1 MARRQAVRL
10 KKKSGDNLAP
20 ARLTSPLMPSVTPL
34 LVTRASAR
42 VRPVGALWRLRGYLR
57 PFRRQ
62 MIIMLAAA
70 LGAVAAEIAIPLLTK
85 SVIDGAIAHGARR
98 LLIPLA
104 LAAVGLG
111 AAVALMNMI
120 RRWIQA
126 GAVAE
131 IEKSMRDDLYA
142 HLQRLPVSFH
152 DNWQSGQ
159 LLSRATTDLSSIR
172 RFAGFG
178 LIFLVTNVMTF
189 VAVVALL
196 INLNWWLGLITGV
209 VFAPVLPVCIRFEK
223 RYRVLSRRVQ
233 DQQGDL
239 ATLIEEAATGIRV
252 LKALGRGRQAA
263 ARHDAQAAEVYRTQ
277 VTKAGLLGS
286 FWALL
291 DLIPNAVIG
300 IIIVL
305 GAIAVSKHSLTL
317 GGLVAFITLALQLV
331 WPVEALGYIIASGQ
345 EAATA
350 AQRVLE
356 IFDTRPDI
364 ADKEQGQFRGVPG
377 YRGLGSA
384 QGAHR
389 GLGSPQGAHR
399 GLGSPQGAHRG
410 LGSPQG
416 APCPLGPAQP
426 ERAVVRAA
434 EQGEASHRGV
444 PPRATHPWVP
454 GPRKSGSCP
463 NGQRSRGHLV
473 FDHVAFS
480 YPGAAEPVLRDIV
493 LDLPPGQT
501 MVLTGATGSGKS
513 TLLQLVPRLADA
525 SSGVVWLDGTDVRD
539 LPLEQLRAAV
549 GCAFE
554 DATLFSASVRENVTF
569 GAPNAD
575 ADAVEAALTAAQARF
590 AYDLPWGLDTRI
602 GEQGMALSGGQR
614 QRIALARAILAGPDV
629 LILDDPLSALDVH
642 TEERVTRALHEIL
655 AGSTALVVAHRP
667 STVALADTVALLSGG
682 VIAASG
688 SHRALLTSNPEYA
701 ALMDVGDLEAS
712 A

>member
-1 MARRQAVRL
+1 
-10 KKKSGDNLAP
+10 
-20 ARLTSPLMPSVTPL
+20 MPSVTPS
-34 LVTRASAR
+34 LVTHAFAR
-42 VRPVGALWRLRGYLR
+42 VRPVGALWRLRGYLK
-57 PFRRQ
+57 PFRTQ
-62 MIIMLAAA
+62 MIIMFAAA
-70 LGAVAAEIAIPLLTK
+70 FGAVAAEIAIPLLTK
-85 SVIDGAIAHGARR
+85 SVVDGAIKHGNKH

-104 LAAVGLG
+104 LAAIGLG
-111 AAVALMNMI
+111 AAVGLLNMT

-126 GAVAE
+126 AAVAD
-131 IEKSMRDDLYA
+131 IEKAIRDDLYA
-142 HLQRLPVSFH
+142 HLQRLQASFH
-152 DNWQSGQ
+152 DEWQSGQ
-159 LLSRATTDLSSIR
+159 LLSRVTTDLPSIR

-196 INLNWWLGLITGV
+196 INLNWWLGLVTAV
-209 VFAPVLPVCIRFEK
+209 VFMPVLPVCFRFEK

-233 DQQGDL
+233 DQEGDL
-239 ATLIEEAATGIRV
+239 ATLIEEAATGVRV
-252 LKALGRGRQAA
+252 LKALGRGREAA
-263 ARHDAQAAEVYRTQ
+263 ARHEAQAAEVCRTQ
-277 VTKAGLLGS
+277 VEKAGLLGS

-300 IIIVL
+300 LIIVL
-305 GAIAVSKHSLTL
+305 GAIAVSTRSLTL

-331 WPVEALGYIIASGQ
+331 WPVEAMGYIIAAGQ
-345 EAATA
+345 EASTA

-356 IFDTRPDI
+356 IFDTQPTITDKN
-364 ADKEQGQFRGVPG
+364 KEQN
-377 YRGLGSA
+377 
-384 QGAHR
+384 
-389 GLGSPQGAHR
+389 
-399 GLGSPQGAHRG
+399 
-410 LGSPQG
+410 
-416 APCPLGPAQP
+416 PA
-426 ERAVVRAA
+426 ERSGVRAI
-434 EQGEASHRGV
+434 RPV
-444 PPRATHPWVP
+444 T
-454 GPRKSGSCP
+454 
-463 NGQRSRGHLV
+463 RGHLV

-501 MVLTGATGSGKS
+501 VVLTGATGSGKS

-525 SSGVVWLDGTDVRD
+525 TAGSVRLDGRDVRD
-539 LPLEQLRAAV
+539 IPLERLRTAV

-554 DATLFSASVRENVTF
+554 DATLFSASVRENVMF
-569 GAPNAD
+569 GAPD
-575 ADAVEAALTAAQARF
+575 AAEDAVEAALTAAQARF

-682 VIAASG
+682 VIAARG
-688 SHRALLTSNPEYA
+688 SHRELLASNPEYA
-701 ALMDVGDLEAS
+701 ALMDVEDLEAS